1 MDTGKT
7 RYMVEWVLDT
17 EAHSPQDAVRIAIAE
32 LRNSLADPINRKTS
46 FVVSEADNQDD
57 ITVIPTSDIADDIEE
72 VDVWAA
78 FQKKT

>member
-17 EAHSPQDAVRIAIAE
+17 EAHSPRDAVRIAIAE
-32 LRNSLADPINRKTS
+32 MRNTLADPINRKTS
-46 FVVSEADNQDD
+46 FVVSKADNQDD
-57 ITVIPTSDIADDIEE
+57 ITVVPSDDVIDDIDD

-78 FQKKT
+78 FQSKP